1 MYVPNYISEDFD
13 AYCEKHGLSKNPDG
27 VFEGSTNK
35 YRLVEDFLDGLKRLP
50 VMRSLDP
57 RTDLE
62 MALVERFAS

>member
-13 AYCEKHGLSKNPDG
+13 AYCEKHGLSKNSEG
-27 VFEGSTNK
+27 LFEGGTNR
-35 YRLVEDFLDGLKRLP
+35 YQLVESFLNKLKRLP

-62 MALVERFAS
+62 MALIERFAS